1 MRIRSILMFQGSVV
15 FLDYISQV
23 YSEISPQK
31 RKKEL
36 TRLDMAFMNA
46 SVMNTSFKIVPS
58 TGHEDIIQLNYL
70 STILLSLLLLPV
82 LKSKSPDGA
91 PVRLSIITS
100 MTSINAKFVNKNQV
114 PLLPSFDDQ
123 SISIILMSIPHQN
136 FWVRHLCGSSQATSQ
151 PMMLW

>member
-91 PVRLSIITS
+91 PVRLSII
-100 MTSINAKFVNKNQV
+100 
-114 PLLPSFDDQ
+114 L
-123 SISIILMSIPHQN
+123 
-136 FWVRHLCGSSQATSQ
+136 R
-151 PMMLW
+151 